1 MKKPES
7 IEKKRRP
14 SLTGADFPPAVRVF
28 WEGAPDQFKNA
39 SVLAAITCYCALGT
53 RLRAR
58 YVYDID
64 LHALL
69 LQVLI
74 IGEPGSGK
82 SFTRSIVKQLMRPI
96 RIKDQEMKRLEQA
109 YAELKR
115 TMAKNKQL
123 PDEPLTATRMVQTIT
138 KAKLV
143 KRADMFVRKYGETL
157 AFFFF
162 SEELSTMTESN
173 KRAFAD
179 LNTMDRL
186 AYDLGAEFSS
196 DTLSD
201 ASYNADV
208 DIIYCSLFCGTEN
221 ALNDYIN
228 KRAVEGGNC
237 TRKVIVHIDEDLM
250 GEDAPV
256 FRQQTEEERQAVEKA
271 VNMLMAETYTDD
283 DLLQPVHEIP
293 MEWIDT
299 AVKKWCSQKRQE
311 VLKTGSRA
319 LNCFYKR
326 ASVSAFRMTALIYH
340 LWGEDNDKDATDNI
354 QKRCIRFYRY
364 MAQFILDG
372 LLAKWGR
379 QYEVLHK
386 GDVQDD
392 GNRVTLFDQLP
403 DRFSRDQLRE
413 LIVKL
418 DLSSPDRIFIAK
430 WKKMKLV
437 NQPDEKQEIYYKTNP
452 QQKNQ
457 PSCNPPTSTDSGG
470 CQ

>member
-1 MKKPES
+1 
-7 IEKKRRP
+7 
-14 SLTGADFPPAVRVF
+14 
-28 WEGAPDQFKNA
+28 
-39 SVLAAITCYCALGT
+39 
-53 RLRAR
+53 
-58 YVYDID
+58 
-64 LHALL
+64 
-69 LQVLI
+69 
-74 IGEPGSGK
+74 
-82 SFTRSIVKQLMRPI
+82 
-96 RIKDQEMKRLEQA
+96 
-109 YAELKR
+109 
-115 TMAKNKQL
+115 
-123 PDEPLTATRMVQTIT
+123 
-138 KAKLV
+138 
-143 KRADMFVRKYGETL
+143 
-157 AFFFF
+157 
-162 SEELSTMTESN
+162 
-173 KRAFAD
+173 
-179 LNTMDRL
+179 
-186 AYDLGAEFSS
+186 
-196 DTLSD
+196 
-201 ASYNADV
+201 
-208 DIIYCSLFCGTEN
+208 
-221 ALNDYIN
+221 
-228 KRAVEGGNC
+228 
-237 TRKVIVHIDEDLM
+237 
-250 GEDAPV
+250 
-256 FRQQTEEERQAVEKA
+256 
-271 VNMLMAETYTDD
+271 
-283 DLLQPVHEIP
+283 

-299 AVKKWCSQKRQE
+299 AVKKWCAQKRQE